1 MTTGLQMFLLA
12 AQELNFTRAAQKAF
26 VTPQCLSD
34 HIERLEEQYQVTL
47 FQRRPRLQLTA
58 EGETMVRYLTR
69 IQALE
74 DSMSNELA
82 DISGGVR
89 GSIRLG
95 MPTTRGITIVPRVVP
110 QFQQQFP
117 NVDVQIYLNDTRTLE
132 RLLLDGELDLFLGVD
147 ANQHPLFHKEL
158 VGQEPLYLV
167 ISQRSMRMCY
177 PNDWRERTR
186 RFLRQGADLSLLQNA
201 PLIQG
206 HSSSTTT
213 DLVQKFLLQHNI
225 DTQFPIR
232 VSDFDALVELCRT
245 GRYMTICARAQLHR
259 LIQSDQENMGEDF
272 VYAFRVRGWDRRMD
286 VELVTHRDSRPLKY
300 MEQFQQMLC
309 AAVQAEDQAILQWL
323 ERVQSRENAL

>member
-1 MTTGLQMFLLA
+1 MEVRSILTWHPLFAGVDQA
-12 AQELNFTRAAQKAF
+12 A
-26 VTPQCLSD
+26 
-34 HIERLEEQYQVTL
+34 
-47 FQRRPRLQLTA
+47 
-58 EGETMVRYLTR
+58 
-69 IQALE
+69 
-74 DSMSNELA
+74 
-82 DISGGVR
+82 
-89 GSIRLG
+89 
-95 MPTTRGITIVPRVVP
+95 
-110 QFQQQFP
+110 
-117 NVDVQIYLNDTRTLE
+117 LE

-206 HSSSTTT
+206 HSSSTIT

-225 DTQFPIR
+225 DAQFPIR

>member
-12 AQELNFTRAAQKAF
+12 AQELNFTRATQKAF

-34 HIERLEEQYQVTL
+34 HIKRLEEQYQVTL

-58 EGETMVRYLTR
+58 EGETMVRYLTAFSAGG
-69 IQALE
+69 QHV
-74 DSMSNELA
+74 NELA

-89 GSIRLG
+89 AAYAFG
-95 MPTTRGITIVPRVVP
+95 MPTTRGITIVPRIVP

-213 DLVQKFLLQHNI
+213 DLVQK
-225 DTQFPIR
+225 
-232 VSDFDALVELCRT
+232 VSAS
-245 GRYMTICARAQLHR
+245 AQ
-259 LIQSDQENMGEDF
+259 
-272 VYAFRVRGWDRRMD
+272 Y
-286 VELVTHRDSRPLKY
+286 
-300 MEQFQQMLC
+300 
-309 AAVQAEDQAILQWL
+309 
-323 ERVQSRENAL
+323 

>member
-1 MTTGLQMFLLA
+1 M
-12 AQELNFTRAAQKAF
+12 
-26 VTPQCLSD
+26 
-34 HIERLEEQYQVTL
+34 
-47 FQRRPRLQLTA
+47 
-58 EGETMVRYLTR
+58 
-69 IQALE
+69 
-74 DSMSNELA
+74 
-82 DISGGVR
+82 
-89 GSIRLG
+89 
-95 MPTTRGITIVPRVVP
+95 
-110 QFQQQFP
+110 
-117 NVDVQIYLNDTRTLE
+117 
-132 RLLLDGELDLFLGVD
+132 GVD

-225 DTQFPIR
+225 DAQFPIR

-259 LIQSDQENMGEDF
+259 LIQSDREKMGEDF
-272 VYAFRVRGWDRRMD
+272 VYAFRIQGWDRCMD
-286 VELVTHRDSRPLKY
+286 VELVTPRDGQPLKY
-300 MEQFQQMLC
+300 MVQFQKILR
-309 AAVQAEDQAILQWL
+309 AAVQSEDRAIIKWL
-323 ERVQSRENAL
+323 ETVQSEGTY

>member
-1 MTTGLQMFLLA
+1 M
-12 AQELNFTRAAQKAF
+12 
-26 VTPQCLSD
+26 
-34 HIERLEEQYQVTL
+34 
-47 FQRRPRLQLTA
+47 
-58 EGETMVRYLTR
+58 
-69 IQALE
+69 
-74 DSMSNELA
+74 
-82 DISGGVR
+82 
-89 GSIRLG
+89 
-95 MPTTRGITIVPRVVP
+95 
-110 QFQQQFP
+110 
-117 NVDVQIYLNDTRTLE
+117 
-132 RLLLDGELDLFLGVD
+132 GVD

-225 DTQFPIR
+225 DAQFPIR

-272 VYAFRVRGWDRRMD
+272 VYTFRVRGWDRRMD

>member
-34 HIERLEEQYQVTL
+34 HIKRLEEQYQVTL

-213 DLVQKFLLQHNI
+213 DLV
-225 DTQFPIR
+225 
-232 VSDFDALVELCRT
+232 LCRT
-245 GRYMTICARAQLHR
+245 GRYMTIGARAQLHG

>member
-1 MTTGLQMFLLA
+1 MTTGLQMFLIA

-34 HIERLEEQYQVTL
+34 HIKRLEEQYQVTL
-47 FQRRPRLQLTA
+47 FRRRPHLQLTA

-74 DSMSNELA
+74 NTMSNELA

-95 MPTTRGITIVPRVVP
+95 MPTTRGITIVPQVVP
-110 QFQQQFP
+110 QFQRQFP

-132 RLLLDGELDLFLGVD
+132 QLLLDGELDLFLGVD
-147 ANQHPLFHKEL
+147 ANQHPLFHKES

-167 ISQRSMRMCY
+167 ISQRSMRICY
-177 PNDWRERTR
+177 PTNWKEMTR

-206 HSSSTTT
+206 HSNSTTT

-225 DTQFPIR
+225 DAQFPIR

-245 GRYMTICARAQLHR
+245 GQYMTICARAQLHR
-259 LIQSDQENMGEDF
+259 LIQSGQEIVGDDF
-272 VYAFRVRGWDRRMD
+272 VYAFRIQGLTQSTNI
-286 VELVTHRDSRPLKY
+286 ELVTPRDTPSLKY
-300 MEQFQQMLC
+300 MEQFQKMLC
-309 AAVQAEDQAILQWL
+309 TAVKAADQIILKWL
-323 ERVQSRENAL
+323 DAMRSIA